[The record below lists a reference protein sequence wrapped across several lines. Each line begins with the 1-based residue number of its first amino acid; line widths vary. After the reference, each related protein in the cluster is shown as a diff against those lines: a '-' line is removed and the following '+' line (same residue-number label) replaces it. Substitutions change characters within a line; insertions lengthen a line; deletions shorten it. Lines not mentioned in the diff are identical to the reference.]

1 MATKQNEQ
9 TKVIGA
15 VLVIVGLAG
24 LAFLFFQSPL
34 AHQGDMTEPT
44 KVKPSITELKEGN
57 SRQINEDKPGEELN
71 IADHKVS
78 GHFTIFDFYSE
89 HCGPCM
95 RIAPE
100 LVELTKQRPDIA
112 VRSLDVDRPGTQGID
127 WESPLCSQYNI
138 HSLPHFIIMN
148 ASGKTIAQGR
158 SASEK
163 IIKLIQKANYE

>member
-1 MATKQNEQ
+1 MAAKQNKQ
-9 TKVIGA
+9 TGTIICCTLIAA
-15 VLVIVGLAG
+15 VGGIVYAYIN
-24 LAFLFFQSPL
+24 SPM
-34 AHQGDMTEPT
+34 ARNGDLSEPA
-44 KVKPSITELKEGN
+44 KVKPTITELKEGN
-57 SRQINEDKPGEELN
+57 SRQINSDNPGEQIN

-100 LVELTKQRPDIA
+100 LLELTKQRPDIA
-112 VRSLDVDRPGTQGID
+112 VRSLNVDRPGTQGID
-127 WESPLCSQYNI
+127 WSSPLCSQYDI